1 MTQEE
6 LTEKCLAIYQATLDL
21 VAEQGFHGTPMSQ
34 IAKQAGVGVGS
45 IYRYFEDKDDL
56 IHAVHAMADKRL
68 VAVLRENYDEQV
80 SEKERFLS
88 LIMSLARHFLEN
100 PLEFKFME
108 QYYNSPYGIQKKRE
122 KFFEEIP
129 NRDPDK
135 PYIDLLRSES
145 FKDLPMPVLHALAF
159 GPLIF
164 SLRDHHSGIQKLD
177 GKLIQFIAEGCW
189 DAVTKNNDSQERLG
203 S

>member
-6 LTEKCLAIYQATLDL
+6 LTEKCIAIYQATLEL
-21 VAEQGFHGTPMSQ
+21 AAEQGFHGTPMSQ

-68 VAVLRENYDEQV
+68 VAALRENFDVQA
-80 SEKERFLS
+80 SEKQRFMALITS
-88 LIMSLARHFLEN
+88 LTNHFIEN

-122 KFFEEIP
+122 KFFEELP
-129 NRDPDK
+129 DNNPDK
-135 PYIDLLRSES
+135 PYLNLLKGES
-145 FKDLPMPVLHALAF
+145 FKDMPMPVLHALTF
-159 GPLIF
+159 GPLVIG
-164 SLRDHHSGIQKLD
+164 LRDHHSGIQELD
-177 GKLIQFIAEGCW
+177 ENLIQVIADGCW
-189 DAVTKNNDSQERLG
+189 DAVRKH
-203 S
+203 